1 MEWMAGRSLIAGELP
16 QRPIFGVDR
25 IKRETKSAIAFAVT
39 PQDEEPPFYQFTG
52 LSVIY
57 CQKWYHLDLRS
68 LAWESGKVEGS
79 TSVCPAGSE
88 ITEQQAFQWIVGHLK
103 ENEFDVSNLE
113 GISPL
118 NK

>member
-88 ITEQQAFQWIVGHLK
+88 ITE
-103 ENEFDVSNLE
+103 
-113 GISPL
+113 
-118 NK
+118 